1 MPIRLVLG
9 LHNHQPVGNFG
20 SVFAQAHHDSY
31 QPFVQLIAQYPA
43 LKWTLHISGPLLEW
57 QEKHR
62 PAYIRQLNELVASQQ
77 LEMLGGAFYEP
88 ILSML
93 PARDRIG
100 QIRRYSEKLLE
111 LFGVSVQGMWLAE
124 RVWEPTMASDL
135 ADAGIRFTLL
145 DDHQLI
151 QAGLDESAL
160 HEPYWTE
167 DAGKLLAI
175 FPISEPMRYHVPWHK
190 PEDAIQYLREL
201 GHAFPNAVVV
211 CADDGEKFGAWPGTH
226 THCYTNGWLKQFFDL
241 LLAESQ
247 TGAIQ
252 TVHLADV
259 MKERTIDR
267 LIYLPDGSYRE
278 MTEWAL
284 PTARQ
289 KLYQAIQQK
298 LDQWPE
304 WTAVDKNHVKRFLR
318 GGLWRNFRMKY
329 AEVREMYARM
339 LEVSQAVED
348 ARQRQD
354 PHALEAERELYRG
367 QCNCSYWHGA
377 FGGCYLPHLRQA
389 VYHHLL
395 QADRLVHP
403 VTLHHVECTEK
414 DFNLDGQPE
423 ICLRSHHL
431 AAYIAPHQGGMIY
444 ELDLFPIR
452 HNLQMGMARRPELYH
467 ASLLEAAENQTKAAQ
482 VSLVNE
488 GPSCKQAG
496 LDKRLQY
503 DRAPRKS
510 WLDHILPPQASID
523 QLQAEQETELGPFLA
538 MPYTLAVE
546 CSTHDAR
553 LQLSRTAEVFGHT
566 VKLTKQL
573 HLSGKQDALA
583 LHYQLEGAPSTPPF
597 RLAVEFLCA
606 GMAAQ
611 QPDRYY
617 SWPGH
622 AKGGTLESQLD
633 LVHLHELSLTDEWLK
648 LTTRLHS
655 DTPAGIWALPLQT
668 VSQSEGGY
676 ETVHQGCRIFFH
688 WLIDLSQGG
697 IWTNNLEWSFQ
708 FLH

>member
-304 WTAVDKNHVKRFLR
+304 WT
-318 GGLWRNFRMKY
+318 
-329 AEVREMYARM
+329 
-339 LEVSQAVED
+339 
-348 ARQRQD
+348 
-354 PHALEAERELYRG
+354 
-367 QCNCSYWHGA
+367 
-377 FGGCYLPHLRQA
+377 
-389 VYHHLL
+389 
-395 QADRLVHP
+395 
-403 VTLHHVECTEK
+403 
-414 DFNLDGQPE
+414 
-423 ICLRSHHL
+423 
-431 AAYIAPHQGGMIY
+431 
-444 ELDLFPIR
+444 
-452 HNLQMGMARRPELYH
+452 RR
-467 ASLLEAAENQTKAAQ
+467 
-482 VSLVNE
+482 
-488 GPSCKQAG
+488 
-496 LDKRLQY
+496 
-503 DRAPRKS
+503 
-510 WLDHILPPQASID
+510 
-523 QLQAEQETELGPFLA
+523 
-538 MPYTLAVE
+538 
-546 CSTHDAR
+546 
-553 LQLSRTAEVFGHT
+553 
-566 VKLTKQL
+566 
-573 HLSGKQDALA
+573 
-583 LHYQLEGAPSTPPF
+583 
-597 RLAVEFLCA
+597 
-606 GMAAQ
+606 
-611 QPDRYY
+611 
-617 SWPGH
+617 
-622 AKGGTLESQLD
+622 
-633 LVHLHELSLTDEWLK
+633 
-648 LTTRLHS
+648 
-655 DTPAGIWALPLQT
+655 
-668 VSQSEGGY
+668 
-676 ETVHQGCRIFFH
+676 
-688 WLIDLSQGG
+688 
-697 IWTNNLEWSFQ
+697 
-708 FLH
+708 